1 MLAAFWCGG
10 GASTH
15 LYFMDLRKMKSKLA
29 RKEARRAPRPWFQ
42 ACCTTM
48 SDVSLTT
55 RVWIAMDAGANARG
69 ERQAVIEKQ
78 LMQQNT
84 QASLPSRCLVSWHMR
99 GHSLQA
105 QSLVEDMEEALLK
118 AREDVSSSQKAKEG
132 SVEGARAAATRGARL
147 QGSYRQR
154 KKCGAL
160 NFPRPGLHPQELFE
174 ADGRRDAHDTA

>member
-84 QASLPSRCLVSWHMR
+84 QASLPSRCLVSMAHER
-99 GHSLQA
+99 A
-105 QSLVEDMEEALLK
+105 QLAGTIPCGGYGG
-118 AREDVSSSQKAKEG
+118 G